1 MKNSKI
7 KNLPSLFLLLGL
19 SFSLLL
25 FSIYISRITKEID
38 SLYFSAT
45 ASQNFLKKEKPI
57 TLIFVGDI
65 MLDRGVEY
73 MIKKQGNGDYRFPFL
88 KIADELKRAD
98 ILFGNLE
105 GPISDKGVRVGSIY
119 SFRNDPK
126 TIEGLTF
133 AGFNV
138 LSLANNHALD
148 YTRKALE
155 DCLTRLSNTGIGYV
169 GVGLTEN
176 EAFSPFIKKIEG
188 IKIGFLAYT
197 NLGPESWRATSGNS
211 GIAWLSKKDM
221 EKIKE
226 DIETAKEKT
235 DVLIVSLHTGEEYQK
250 KPTQFQVKF
259 SKMAIEAGADLVI
272 GHHPHVVQEIEK
284 YKEGYIAYSLG
295 NFVFD
300 QKFSKETME
309 GLMLKVLIENSK
321 IKEVIPIK
329 VKINQFYQPEI
340 AE

>member
-1 MKNSKI
+1 MKNRKH
-7 KNLPSLFLLLGL
+7 KNLPSLLLLLCLSFLL
-19 SFSLLL
+19 FL
-25 FSIYISRITKEID
+25 FSIYISKINNETD
-38 SLYFSAT
+38 SLYFEAT
-45 ASQNFLKKEKPI
+45 AGQNLPKKEKPI

-65 MLDRGVEY
+65 MLDRGVGWTIQKY
-73 MIKKQGNGDYRFPFL
+73 GQGDWKFPFL
-88 KIADELKRAD
+88 KISDYLQKAD

-126 TIEGLTF
+126 AIEGLTF

-138 LSLANNHALD
+138 LSLANNHTLD

-155 DCLTRLSNTGIGYV
+155 DCLTRLSNIGIGYV
-169 GVGLTEN
+169 GVGFTEN

-188 IKIGFLAYT
+188 TKIGFLAYT
-197 NLGPESWRATSGNS
+197 NLGPESWRATSENS
-211 GIAWLSKKDM
+211 GIAWLSEKDM

-226 DIETAKEKT
+226 DIEAAKEKT

-250 KPTQFQVKF
+250 KPTQFQVEF
-259 SKMAIEAGADLVI
+259 SKMAIEAGADLVV

-284 YKEGYIAYSLG
+284 YKEKYIAYSLG

-300 QKFSKETME
+300 QNFSEETMK
-309 GLMLKVLIENSK
+309 GLILKVSIKDAK
-321 IKEVIPIK
+321 IDKVIPIK
-329 VKINQFYQPEI
+329 VKINGYFQPEI
-340 AE
+340 IK